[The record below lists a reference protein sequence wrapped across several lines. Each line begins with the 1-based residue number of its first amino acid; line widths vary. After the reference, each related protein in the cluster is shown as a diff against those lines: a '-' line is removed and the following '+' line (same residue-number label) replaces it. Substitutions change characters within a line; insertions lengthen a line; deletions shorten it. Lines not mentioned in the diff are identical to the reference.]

1 MTEADDLVCTSL
13 VTMDVKLDCDE
24 ADTCCS
30 WLLKMLPEEV
40 TVCRCCWA
48 LIAFCKTNQI
58 DQYTCHSLETRYFG
72 TMGGS
77 FFRLLIFWL
86 RARVC
91 LLYTVSE
98 SIYAA
103 KVACIFLT
111 PQGCGHFFSRNET
124 IDLCAEKGCGRPL
137 FGTPPVFAALIY
149 AHLALARQ
157 RRSSGN
163 KVDFRR

>member
-58 DQYTCHSLETRYFG
+58 DQYT
-72 TMGGS
+72 
-77 FFRLLIFWL
+77 
-86 RARVC
+86 
-91 LLYTVSE
+91 
-98 SIYAA
+98 
-103 KVACIFLT
+103 
-111 PQGCGHFFSRNET
+111 
-124 IDLCAEKGCGRPL
+124 
-137 FGTPPVFAALIY
+137 
-149 AHLALARQ
+149 
-157 RRSSGN
+157 
-163 KVDFRR
+163 